1 MARMLAL
8 SLWRT
13 CLFRSR
19 EALRPNRISDTGNT
33 ITRPKERQVL
43 GMSGKTKR
51 VIPKLC
57 AGLLLLTV
65 VGLLACGG
73 DGSSTGQPRIHFD
86 QDFIDVGIVP
96 PGVSLDYAFHFTNEG
111 DAPLIIR
118 DATIQVLE
126 GC

>member
-1 MARMLAL
+1 
-8 SLWRT
+8 
-13 CLFRSR
+13 
-19 EALRPNRISDTGNT
+19 
-33 ITRPKERQVL
+33 
-43 GMSGKTKR
+43 MSGKTKR

-73 DGSSTGQPRIHFD
+73 DGSSTSQPRIHFD

-96 PGVSLDYAFHFTNEG
+96 PGVSLDYAFHFTNDGE
-111 DAPLIIR
+111 APLIIR